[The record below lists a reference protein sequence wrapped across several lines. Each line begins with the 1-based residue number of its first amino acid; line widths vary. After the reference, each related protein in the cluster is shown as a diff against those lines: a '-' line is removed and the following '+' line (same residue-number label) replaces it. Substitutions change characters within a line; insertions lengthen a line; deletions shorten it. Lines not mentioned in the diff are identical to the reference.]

1 MIRGGSLFR
10 ASRCRRPFQALK
22 QVFAH
27 LNYLKEREH
36 AAIDLEQA
44 VRRVDSCLDQQ
55 LDRAAGREMPL
66 TQDVG
71 WVFWQKR
78 LTEARISSADLVHL

>member
-1 MIRGGSLFR
+1 
-10 ASRCRRPFQALK
+10 
-22 QVFAH
+22 
-27 LNYLKEREH
+27 
-36 AAIDLEQA
+36 
-44 VRRVDSCLDQQ
+44 
-55 LDRAAGREMPL
+55 MPL